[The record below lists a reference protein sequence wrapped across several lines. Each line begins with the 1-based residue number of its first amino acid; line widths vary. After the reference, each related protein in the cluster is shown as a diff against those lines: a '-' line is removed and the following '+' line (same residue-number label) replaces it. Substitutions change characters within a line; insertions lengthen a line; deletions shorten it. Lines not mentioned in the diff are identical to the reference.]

1 MIILGREHL
10 RQIAD
15 AAEAAYPREC
25 CGLLAGKPRPNG
37 DIEVVRVHPSA
48 NLGKRPDRF
57 EIDPRLWVDL
67 SRAHG
72 KGPVRVVG
80 LYHSHPDR
88 PAQPSATDLEAAWG
102 EDLVW
107 IIVSVAGPG
116 DAQSGEPQSGE
127 PQSGEPAPRAQAV
140 HVTAHLLDHGG
151 RQFRAVELRTDDWQP
166 YPTRDMASPS
176 A

>member
-1 MIILGREHL
+1 MIILARDHL

-25 CGLLAGKPRPNG
+25 CGLLAGRPRANG
-37 DIEVVRVHPSA
+37 DIEVFRVHPSA

-67 SRAHG
+67 SRALG
-72 KGPVRVVG
+72 KGPTSVVG

-88 PAQPSATDLEAAWG
+88 PAQPSAVDLEAAWG
-102 EDLVW
+102 EELVW
-107 IIVSVAGPG
+107 VIVSVAGG
-116 DAQSGEPQSGE
+116 GSAEQ
-127 PQSGEPAPRAQAV
+127 PRSPQAV
-140 HVTAHLLDHGG
+140 HVTAHILDHGG
-151 RQFRAVELRTDDWQP
+151 RQFRPVELRTEDWQP
-166 YPTRDMASPS
+166 YPTRGRPDGTGGGAGSAS